1 MKRETSSMST
11 ESSCI
16 MSCSF
21 HNSSN
26 WFFIVDLLSLE
37 KLTFHKTNRFSKRI
51 KIKMQT
57 NITRETL
64 GKDKIRFEQAVRNC
78 SSAEMGV
85 YSSFS

>member
-1 MKRETSSMST
+1 
-11 ESSCI
+11 
-16 MSCSF
+16 
-21 HNSSN
+21 
-26 WFFIVDLLSLE
+26 
-37 KLTFHKTNRFSKRI
+37 
-51 KIKMQT
+51 MQT